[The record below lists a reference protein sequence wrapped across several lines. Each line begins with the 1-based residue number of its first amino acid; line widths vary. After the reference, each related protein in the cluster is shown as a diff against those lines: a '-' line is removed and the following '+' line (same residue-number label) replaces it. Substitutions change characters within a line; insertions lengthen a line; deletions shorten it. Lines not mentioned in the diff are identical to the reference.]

1 MDIFVRYY
9 KNIKSSVAA
18 VKHYEDLLKQE
29 VFTFKDAQAIIG
41 NAEAAKKTLQRYKKS
56 GLIKHIQRELYYTV
70 NLENRNA
77 GANRYVIAG
86 KINKDAYLVCHS
98 AFEIHGLANQ
108 VSFDVWVASE
118 KRFNAFKFEGT
129 RYRYAGKGINIGVIQ
144 YKLNPKIK
152 VTGLERT
159 VIDSLKNIE
168 YGGGIHELDECL
180 AICPML
186 DNQKLKSYLEKYN
199 LQFLYKKAGYF
210 FERYQ
215 KQMGIGNDLLELCE
229 QKSGRSLRYLGEEA
243 QNGSGKLIK
252 RWNLIVPDDLESDR
266 NKESDPIV

>member
-1 MDIFVRYY
+1 M
-9 KNIKSSVAA
+9 
-18 VKHYEDLLKQE
+18 KHYEDLLKQE
-29 VFTFKDAQAIIG
+29 VFTFEDAKKLIG

-56 GLIKHIQRELYYTV
+56 GLIKHIQRELYYTI

-77 GANRYVIAG
+77 IANRYVIAG

-118 KRFNAFKFEGT
+118 KRFNTFEFEGA
-129 RYRYAGKGINIGVIQ
+129 RYRYAGKGIDAGVIQ
-144 YKLNPKIK
+144 YKLNPKIN
-152 VTGLERT
+152 VTDLERT
-159 VIDSLKNIE
+159 VIDSLKNIG
-168 YGGGIHELDECL
+168 YAGGIHELDECL
-180 AICPML
+180 AICPLL
-186 DNQKLKSYLEKYN
+186 DNQKLQSYLEQYH

-215 KQMGIGNDLLELCE
+215 TQMGIDHDLLELCE

-252 RWNLIVPDDLESDR
+252 RWNLIVTDDLENR
-266 NKESDPIV
+266 GKEESDPIV